1 MTHTEGV
8 VYAMSNRYDDSFV
21 YAVDSHNRKHLVAQ
35 CYSASLGGGY
45 RDMVTI
51 NDKTYSV
58 FFGVDDIDMDTET
71 IGTFLPFIGLID
83 CRSFFCKHPT
93 IPMQQ
98 AINEAGLKNTDI
110 VKIVW
115 LHFERTAWSVFASEG
130 WVISPNYESRV
141 DATIFD
147 DAISNFKEIE
157 LIADSIIQQIA

>member
-1 MTHTEGV
+1 
-8 VYAMSNRYDDSFV
+8 MSNRYDDSFI
-21 YAVDSHNRKHLVAQ
+21 YAVDSNNKKYLVAQ
-35 CYSASLGGGY
+35 CCSASRGGTYG
-45 RDMVTI
+45 DVVVI
-51 NDKTYSV
+51 NDKSYSV
-58 FFGVDDIDMDTET
+58 FFGVDDVDMSVEVM
-71 IGTFLPFIGLID
+71 GSFLPFIGLID

-115 LHFERTAWSVFASEG
+115 LHFECTTWNIFASEG

-141 DATIFD
+141 DAAIFD

-157 LIADSIIQQIA
+157 LIADSIVQQIA